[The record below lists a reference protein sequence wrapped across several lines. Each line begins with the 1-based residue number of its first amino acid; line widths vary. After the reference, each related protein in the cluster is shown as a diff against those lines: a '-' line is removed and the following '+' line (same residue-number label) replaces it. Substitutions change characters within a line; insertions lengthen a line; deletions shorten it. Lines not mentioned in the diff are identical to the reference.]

1 MGVTGKIFIS
11 YRRRQSLAEAQHL
24 ATILAKEFGARRI
37 FIDVRGIDGFSDWFD
52 TLKQQV
58 EGTAAMISVVGK
70 DWLSALDA
78 KDHPPGE
85 TTKDFV
91 RFEIA
96 EALRRNVPVL
106 PVLLDGAAMPLPG
119 QLPPEMQG
127 LLRRQGMKIR
137 GEEFPQDAAAVAR
150 QLKKL
155 LAEMET
161 GKGVAPWKVV
171 ALSAAVFA
179 LGVAA
184 GPAIL
189 TRAGFIPLVSS
200 EEMPAALKEAQRQAK
215 EAEARLEAGLR
226 ETSRASAEKDA
237 AVKEARAS
245 SALAATEKS
254 RREAAETEQK
264 AALGERDKAVAAKEA
279 AEKEARDANALAA
292 AAEKSRREAA
302 EAKSKTAVGDPKR
315 EQPPSQELPKGF
327 SAASAKR
334 ALQGDAGALM
344 GFGVWSSTPQGHEY
358 WTKLHARLVAGEK
371 LPRDARE
378 ALESWIA
385 ASEKEAPAR

>member
-1 MGVTGKIFIS
+1 VTGKIFIS

-58 EGTAAMISVVGK
+58 DGTAAMISVIGK
-70 DWLSALDA
+70 DWASVLDLEN
-78 KDHPPGE
+78 HPPGV

-119 QLPPEMQG
+119 QLPAEMQG

-137 GEEFPQDAAAVAR
+137 GEEFPLDAASVAR

-155 LAEMET
+155 LAEAET
-161 GKGVAPWKVV
+161 GKGVAPWKVA
-171 ALSAAVFA
+171 ALSAAAFA

-189 TRAGFIPLVSS
+189 TRAGLIAPISS

-226 ETSRASAEKDA
+226 ELSRAAADKDA
-237 AVKEARAS
+237 AEKMARAS

-254 RREAAETEQK
+254 KREAADAGQK
-264 AALGERDKAVAAKEA
+264 VALRDRDEAVAAKEA
-279 AEKEARDANALAA
+279 AEKEARTSREFAESEKSKREEAEARYQAA
-292 AAEKSRREAA
+292 ASN
-302 EAKSKTAVGDPKR
+302 PKR
-315 EQPPSQELPKGF
+315 ERPTQKVSGSF
-327 SAASAKR
+327 SAGAAKR
-334 ALQGDAGALM
+334 ILKGDIEAVRQFVLWGD
-344 GFGVWSSTPQGHEY
+344 TPQGEDY
-358 WTKLHARLVAGEK
+358 WNNLYIRLKAGES
-371 LPRDARE
+371 LPPDAK
-378 ALESWIA
+378 AFIESWIA
-385 ASEKEAPAR
+385 ASEK